1 MFYDVILYLVYIFQF
16 TNLILKLKIFFK
28 FVIYSRTAEL
38 KVFAAQQCKTCLI
51 TFQSFNVGMPV
62 NLTTCRLF
70 EFMIFFSCI
79 TFVQIKGPSLDQVDW
94 LYFKTNL
101 LKITFDLAIGVFLLI
116 QSYVNN
122 ILSLTYQHYGPLL
135 FAEMFKAVP
144 FHTKFY
150 H

>member
-101 LKITFDLAIGVFLLI
+101 LKITFDLFLLV
-116 QSYVNN
+116 QSYVNE

-135 FAEMFKAVP
+135 FAEMFKEI
-144 FHTKFY
+144 FHTKLY
-150 H
+150 N